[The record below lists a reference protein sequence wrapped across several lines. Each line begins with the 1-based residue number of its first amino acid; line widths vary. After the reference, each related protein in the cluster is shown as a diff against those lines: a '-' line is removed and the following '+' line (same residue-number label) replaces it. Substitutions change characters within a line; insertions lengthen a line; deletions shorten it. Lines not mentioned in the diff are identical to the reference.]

1 MKYVKISLNFCREN
15 RWKLKPLE
23 FILVCT
29 KTKKFLKINQ
39 LDLYSDL
46 TQFMLHVL
54 KFDVHFKPLDYL
66 ETKSD

>member
-1 MKYVKISLNFCREN
+1 M
-15 RWKLKPLE
+15 
-23 FILVCT
+23 
-29 KTKKFLKINQ
+29 NQ